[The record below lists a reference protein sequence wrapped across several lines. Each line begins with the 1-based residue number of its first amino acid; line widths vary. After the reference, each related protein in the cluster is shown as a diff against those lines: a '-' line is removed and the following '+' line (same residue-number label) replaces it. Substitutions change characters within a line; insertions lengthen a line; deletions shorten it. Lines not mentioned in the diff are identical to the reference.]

1 MHTVVVRGN
10 GLERQ
15 FQLFTKQM
23 ATLVLGLLGRPTN
36 LRYVSKH

>member
-10 GLERQ
+10 VERQ